1 MNLCHGGHAMNGQQS
16 KEPQAPRPE
25 SFSVERFL
33 ETTFDKLPPDSKV
46 LIALFGAL
54 NSASG
59 LAKGLDLSDKVWKM
73 VRFNG
78 SGPLI
83 GQSEKV
89 NWLKGVC
96 DGILL
101 IADYS

>member
-1 MNLCHGGHAMNGQQS
+1 MNGQQS

-25 SFSVERFL
+25 SFSVERFR
-33 ETTFDKLPPDSKV
+33 
-46 LIALFGAL
+46 AL

-59 LAKGLDLSDKVWKM
+59 LAKGLDLSDKVWKK

-83 GQSEKV
+83 GQSEEV

>member
-1 MNLCHGGHAMNGQQS
+1 MLMDGQQS
-16 KEPQAPRPE
+16 GESKESKRDSLAL
-25 SFSVERFL
+25 ERFL
-33 ETTFDKLPPDSKV
+33 TTTFDKLPAQTKV
-46 LIALFGAL
+46 LVALFAAL
-54 NSASG
+54 NSTAT
-59 LAKGLDLSDKVWKM
+59 LTEKLDLSDRIWQH

-78 SGPLI
+78 SGPLV
-83 GQSEKV
+83 GESEEV

>member
-1 MNLCHGGHAMNGQQS
+1 MNLRDGGNAMDGQQS
-16 KEPQAPRPE
+16 EGAQAPKPK
-25 SFSVERFL
+25 SFNVERFL
-33 ETTFDKLPPDSKV
+33 ETTFDKLPADSKV

-83 GQSEKV
+83 GPSEKV

>member
-1 MNLCHGGHAMNGQQS
+1 MNERQS
-16 KEPQAPRPE
+16 GKPPAPRPE

-33 ETTFDKLPPDSKV
+33 ETTFDKLPAENKV

-54 NSASG
+54 NSAASV
-59 LAKGLDLSDKVWKM
+59 APGLDLSDKVWEM
-73 VRFNG
+73 VRFGG
-78 SGPLI
+78 SGPLV
-83 GQSEKV
+83 GQSEEV

-96 DGILL
+96 EGILL

>member
-1 MNLCHGGHAMNGQQS
+1 MDGQHS
-16 KEPQAPRPE
+16 KEQQVPKPE

-33 ETTFDKLPPDSKV
+33 ESTFDKLPPDSKV
-46 LIALFGAL
+46 LLSLFGAL

-59 LAKGLDLSDKVWKM
+59 LAKGLDLSDKVWKI
-73 VRFNG
+73 VRFDG
-78 SGPLI
+78 SGPLV
-83 GQSEKV
+83 GQSEEV